1 MNILTTSLLGVRE
14 NALGGIHLHKLF
26 GLPCDDKIQLS
37 PFKIAEKALVKIRRK
52 LNILHIL
59 LTMDVL
65 FIDELGQKSAQQI
78 ATIGIIMRK
87 LRNSQLPFGGIL
99 IIGSMDNTQIQPINQ
114 LPFLTSSMVLT
125 CFQAIKLQHSIS
137 AHSDIKF
144 QRLQE
149 LTRKRPYELRQSIE
163 FKNDFF

>member
-1 MNILTTSLLGVRE
+1 MNILTTSLLGVRA

-65 FIDELGQKSAQQI
+65 FIDEFGQESAQ
-78 ATIGIIMRK
+78 
-87 LRNSQLPFGGIL
+87 
-99 IIGSMDNTQIQPINQ
+99 
-114 LPFLTSSMVLT
+114 
-125 CFQAIKLQHSIS
+125 
-137 AHSDIKF
+137 
-144 QRLQE
+144 
-149 LTRKRPYELRQSIE
+149 
-163 FKNDFF
+163 